1 MKKMYLG
8 GRFPVEMREKVL
20 ERANQLG
27 MSINEYLEATLSK
40 AIEDSPEPGEALQYI
55 PSAEIV
61 DTVDLNPDPI
71 EAPDL
76 IAEEPMLEVP
86 WEDETEGP
94 TALPIEAPTTAPQAE
109 NLQPI
114 EQIRAAL
121 PPLLA
126 GELHAEIVA
135 TWNQVK
141 GGIEEPKDKK
151 LAAVFF
157 EQLGENLK
165 DKKEAPRKINRDA
178 AALLGNL
185 PPSYQAEFIPVILE
199 AANELGANPTKDRF
213 FDLLGDLL
221 FDEANRLFVDAR
233 AFDLVFERAEYVL
246 IDAMIEKLNQRR
258 EKPLADLQAWIF
270 DSLADAL
277 ADAGDGGMFKPDN
290 QPMLDLANIMKERA
304 ENRK

>member
-1 MKKMYLG
+1 MYLG

-20 ERANQLG
+20 EQANKQG

-40 AIEDSPEPGEALQYI
+40 AIADTPEPGEAVQDV
-55 PSAEIV
+55 PTAEPV
-61 DTVDLNPDPI
+61 ATGENAPEPI
-71 EAPDL
+71 EAQEL
-76 IAEEPMLEVP
+76 EAEENELEALEVEAAAP
-86 WEDETEGP
+86 P
-94 TALPIEAPTTAPQAE
+94 VAPIEAIEAPQAADP
-109 NLQPI
+109 LPI

-126 GELHAEIVA
+126 GELHAEIVD
-135 TWNQVK
+135 TWSKVK
-141 GGIEEPKDKK
+141 GGIEEPKNKK

-185 PPSYQAEFIPVILE
+185 PPSYQAELIPVILE
-199 AANELGANPTKDRF
+199 AANELGANPAKDRF

-277 ADAGDGGMFKPDN
+277 ADAGDGGMFGRDN